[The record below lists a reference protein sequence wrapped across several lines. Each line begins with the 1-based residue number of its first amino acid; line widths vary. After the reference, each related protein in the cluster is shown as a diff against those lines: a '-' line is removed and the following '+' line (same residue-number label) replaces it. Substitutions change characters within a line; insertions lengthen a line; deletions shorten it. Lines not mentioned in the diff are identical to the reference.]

1 MTHSKISTAVL
12 YGATSDVAPKI
23 ATYLN
28 NQGIKFAVVDL
39 DGDIA
44 KSVVTGTDGISMA
57 GDLADN
63 GSAAGLAYDL
73 ADQLGDIDMIICLSD
88 CPTRQG
94 FAVPVAHV
102 DALVQSQLRPMFM
115 IGRHFVPGM
124 AAANGGKVAVL
135 TNAPAQGD
143 VWANASAAFL
153 RNALN
158 AISND
163 PLADDITFEYV
174 QIDADTDLD
183 ATLSSLIGNAQG

>member
-1 MTHSKISTAVL
+1 MTNSKISTAVL

-23 ATYLN
+23 ATALH
-28 NQGIKFAVVDL
+28 QFGIKFAAVDP
-39 DGDIA
+39 DGEAA

-73 ADQLGDIDMIICLSD
+73 ADQLGDIDIIICLSD
-88 CPTRQG
+88 GPMRQG
-94 FAVPVAHV
+94 FAVPVAHF
-102 DALVQSQLRPMFM
+102 DALTQSQLRPVYM

-124 AAANGGKVAVL
+124 AAANGGKIAVL
-135 TNAPAQGD
+135 TNSPAQGD
-143 VWANASAAFL
+143 VWANASAAFV
-153 RNALN
+153 RNALD
-158 AISND
+158 AMAND

-183 ATLSSLIGNAQG
+183 ATLSSLSGSAQG

>member
-1 MTHSKISTAVL
+1 MTHSNITTAVL
-12 YGATSDVAPKI
+12 YGATSSVAPKI

-28 NQGIKFAVVDL
+28 QQGIKFAVVDP
-39 DGDIA
+39 DGDVA
-44 KSVVTGTDGISMA
+44 QSVVTGTDGISMS

-88 CPTRQG
+88 APTRQG
-94 FAVPVAHV
+94 FAVPVAHF
-102 DALVQSQLRPMFM
+102 DAMMQSQMRPVFM

-124 AAANGGKVAVL
+124 AAANGGKIAVL
-135 TNAPAQGD
+135 TNAPTLGD
-143 VWANASAAFL
+143 VWATASAAFL
-153 RNALN
+153 RNAVD

-174 QIDADTDLD
+174 QIDADTDFD